1 MATKAKSKQKPRAQK
16 RATTTKRATTK
27 RSTRGRAKGS
37 RSSTQGS
44 IGSTAVKMLAGAA
57 SAVRALVPQLTPDD
71 TATAF
76 LSKQHREVEATFERA
91 LESDDARVRRNATN
105 ELARQ
110 LTLHTMLEEAIF
122 YPAVRGIDAEQ
133 TTDMVLEAYEEHH
146 VVKVVLKELPKAD
159 PKDETFKAKVTVL
172 KELVEHHVK
181 EEEREMFPL
190 AETRLGPERSRELA
204 EAMAAR
210 AARE

>member
-1 MATKAKSKQKPRAQK
+1 MATKTKSKQKPRARK
-16 RATTTKRATTK
+16 RTTTTKR
-27 RSTRGRAKGS
+27 SSGGRAKS
-37 RSSTQGS
+37 TRTRAQSSLGN
-44 IGSTAVKMLAGAA
+44 TAARMLAGAA
-57 SAVRALVPQLTPDD
+57 NAVRALVPQLAPDD

-76 LSKQHREVEATFERA
+76 LSKQHREVETTFATA
-91 LESDDARVRRNATN
+91 LETDDARVRRNATN
-105 ELARQ
+105 EIARQ
-110 LTLHTMLEEAIF
+110 LTLHTMLEETIF

-146 VVKVVLKELPKAD
+146 VVKMVLKELPKAD

-190 AETRLGPERSRELA
+190 AESRLGPERSRELA